1 MEKHETPIVQ
11 LEKKPEYLSR
21 VRKDVLRTFVSYFFE
36 EYWDNIDFEPNFQRG
51 LVWSQEQKEAYI
63 LALFEHR
70 AELSPTFVL
79 DQDKVNETV
88 NLKKMISIDGKQRL
102 HAVKEFMD
110 DKFPVKGMYYS
121 QLKDSDKYFLAALDF
136 DMVVYRNP
144 DVSKTLDYKTQLKI
158 FLAINSWGVPQAE
171 EHIKKLEEEY
181 SKLSQ

>member
-1 MEKHETPIVQ
+1 MKQCKTPIVQ

-21 VRKDVLRTFVSYFFE
+21 VRKDVLRTFVAYFFE

-79 DQDKVNETV
+79 DQDEVNTTI

-102 HAVKEFMD
+102 HAVKEFRD
-110 DKFPVKGMYYS
+110 GKFPVKGMYYS
-121 QLKDSDKYFLAALDF
+121 QLKDSDKYFLTALDF
-136 DMVVYRNP
+136 DIVVYRNP
-144 DVSKTLDYKTQLKI
+144 DVSKTLDYKTQLEI

>member
-1 MEKHETPIVQ
+1 MGKHETPIVQ

-36 EYWDNIDFEPNFQRG
+36 EYWDNIDFEPSFQRG
-51 LVWSQEQKEAYI
+51 LVWSQKQKEAYI

-70 AELSPTFVL
+70 TELSPTFVL
-79 DQDKVNETV
+79 DQDKVNEIM

-110 DKFPVKGMYYS
+110 DKFSVKGMYYS
-121 QLKDSDKYFLAALDF
+121 QLKESDKFYLQSLDF

-144 DVSKTLDYKTQLKI
+144 NVSKTLDYKTQFEI

>member
-1 MEKHETPIVQ
+1 MKQCKIPIVR

-36 EYWDNIDFEPNFQRG
+36 EYWDNIDFEPSFQRG

-63 LALFEHR
+63 LALYEHR
-70 AELSPTFVL
+70 AELMPTFVL
-79 DQDKVNETV
+79 DQDKVNETMNV
-88 NLKKMISIDGKQRL
+88 KQMISIDGKQRL
-102 HAVKEFMD
+102 HALKEFID
-110 DKFPVKGMYYS
+110 NKFPVKGMYYS
-121 QLKDSDKYFLAALDF
+121 QLKESDKFYLQSLDF

-144 DVSKTLDYKTQLKI
+144 DVSKTLDYKTQLEI

-181 SKLSQ
+181 SQLD

>member
-1 MEKHETPIVQ
+1 MKQRKTPIVQ

-21 VRKDVLRTFVSYFFE
+21 VRKDVLRTFVAYFFE

-51 LVWSQEQKEAYI
+51 LVWSQKQKEAYI

-79 DQDKVNETV
+79 DQDKVNETM

-102 HAVKEFMD
+102 YAVKEFMD
-110 DKFPVKGMYYS
+110 DKFSVKGMYYS
-121 QLKDSDKYFLAALDF
+121 QLKESDRYFLTSLDF

-144 DVSKTLDYKTQLKI
+144 DVSKTLDYKTQLEI

-171 EHIKKLEEEY
+171 DHIKKLKEEY
-181 SKLSQ
+181 SKLQ

>member
-1 MEKHETPIVQ
+1 MKQHKTPIVQ

-21 VRKDVLRTFVSYFFE
+21 VRKDVLRTFVSFFFE

-51 LVWSQEQKEAYI
+51 LVWSQKQKEAYI

-79 DQDKVNETV
+79 DQDKVNETM

-110 DKFPVKGMYYS
+110 DKFSVKGMYYN
-121 QLKDSDKYFLAALDF
+121 QLKESDKFYLQSLDF

-144 DVSKTLDYKTQLKI
+144 DVSKTLDYKTQLEI

-181 SKLSQ
+181 SELSQ

>member
-1 MEKHETPIVQ
+1 MKQCKIPIVQ

-21 VRKDVLRTFVSYFFE
+21 VRKDVLRTFVGYFFE

-79 DQDKVNETV
+79 DQDEVNTTI

-110 DKFPVKGMYYS
+110 DKFSVKGMYYN
-121 QLKDSDKYFLAALDF
+121 QLKESDKFYLQSLDF

-144 DVSKTLDYKTQLKI
+144 NISKTLDYKTQLEI

-181 SKLSQ
+181 SKLS

>member
-1 MEKHETPIVQ
+1 MKKCETPIVQ

-79 DQDKVNETV
+79 DQDKVNETM

-110 DKFPVKGMYYS
+110 DKFSVKGMYYS
-121 QLKDSDKYFLAALDF
+121 QLKESDKFYLQSLDF

-144 DVSKTLDYKTQLKI
+144 DVFKTLDYKTQLEI

>member
-1 MEKHETPIVQ
+1 MKQHETPIVQ

-36 EYWDNIDFEPNFQRG
+36 EYWDNIDFEPSFQRG
-51 LVWSQEQKEAYI
+51 LVWSQKQKEAYI

-70 AELSPTFVL
+70 AELSPTFIL
-79 DQDKVNETV
+79 DQDEVNTTI

-102 HAVKEFMD
+102 HAVKEFRD

-121 QLKDSDKYFLAALDF
+121 QLQDSDKYFLTALDF

-144 DVSKTLDYKTQLKI
+144 NISKTLDYKTQLEI

-181 SKLSQ
+181 SKLS

>member
-36 EYWDNIDFEPNFQRG
+36 EYWDNIDFEPSFQRG
-51 LVWSQEQKEAYI
+51 LVWSQKQKEAYI

-79 DQDKVNETV
+79 DQDEVNTTI

-102 HAVKEFMD
+102 HAVKEFRD

-121 QLKDSDKYFLAALDF
+121 QLQDSDKYFLTALDF

-144 DVSKTLDYKTQLKI
+144 NISKTLDYKTQLEI

-181 SKLSQ
+181 SKLS

>member
-1 MEKHETPIVQ
+1 MKQHETPIVQ

-36 EYWDNIDFEPNFQRG
+36 EYWDNIDFEPSFQRG
-51 LVWSQEQKEAYI
+51 LVWSQKQKEAYI

-79 DQDKVNETV
+79 DQDEVNTTI

-102 HAVKEFMD
+102 HAVKEFRD

-121 QLKDSDKYFLAALDF
+121 QLQDSDKYFLTALDF

-144 DVSKTLDYKTQLKI
+144 NISKTLDYKTQLEI

-181 SKLSQ
+181 SKLS

>member
-1 MEKHETPIVQ
+1 MKQYETPIVQ

-36 EYWDNIDFEPNFQRG
+36 EYWDNIDFEPSFQRG
-51 LVWSQEQKEAYI
+51 LVWSQKQKEAYI

-79 DQDKVNETV
+79 DQDEVNTTI

-102 HAVKEFMD
+102 HAVKEFRD

-121 QLKDSDKYFLAALDF
+121 QLQDSDKYFLTTLDF

-144 DVSKTLDYKTQLKI
+144 NISKTLDYKTQLEI

-181 SKLSQ
+181 SKLS

>member
-1 MEKHETPIVQ
+1 MKQYETPIVQ

-36 EYWDNIDFEPNFQRG
+36 EYWDNIDFEPSFQRG
-51 LVWSQEQKEAYI
+51 LVWSQKQKEAYI

-79 DQDKVNETV
+79 DQDEVNTTI

-102 HAVKEFMD
+102 HAVKEFRD

-121 QLKDSDKYFLAALDF
+121 QLQDSDKYFLTALDF

-144 DVSKTLDYKTQLKI
+144 NISKTLDYKTQLEI

-181 SKLSQ
+181 SKLS